1 MMGKRRVVVYFLSL
15 GSNIGNTS
23 KNLAAAVRLL
33 GENGVEVVRAS
44 SVYETEPVDHLDQP
58 WFLNQVLEV
67 RSSLAPQALL
77 ELAKSIEAGLKRGP
91 AVVKGPR
98 TIDIDILLAGDV
110 VVDTPELVIPHP
122 RLARRNF
129 VLIPLAEIAPDI
141 RHPLLGKTVKDL
153 ALASSDPSRV
163 KAEKHRRF

>member
-58 WFLNQVLEV
+58 WFPRPSSNSRN
-67 RSSLAPQALL
+67 RSRP
-77 ELAKSIEAGLKRGP
+77 G
-91 AVVKGPR
+91 
-98 TIDIDILLAGDV
+98 
-110 VVDTPELVIPHP
+110 
-122 RLARRNF
+122 
-129 VLIPLAEIAPDI
+129 
-141 RHPLLGKTVKDL
+141 
-153 ALASSDPSRV
+153 
-163 KAEKHRRF
+163 